1 MDENKVTI
9 SLKDYL
15 EMYDKQQIAD
25 KNIRIIVDIILNS
38 TRLQDDKKALKIETY
53 NFKYGRIMDV
63 IKESFPKEYEARL
76 KSLQNDEED
85 ED

>member
-1 MDENKVTI
+1 MEENKVTI

-15 EMYDKQQIAD
+15 EMYDKQKITES
-25 KNIRIIVDIILNS
+25 NIRTIVDILLN
-38 TRLQDDKKALKIETY
+38 TAKLQNDKKALKLDAY
-53 NFKYGRIMDV
+53 NLRYGRIMDV
-63 IKESFPKEYEARL
+63 IKENFSKEYEARL